1 MNRKY
6 TNLDNRTAI
15 RMTIKDI
22 ANDGVSM
29 IEKYWMRQNL
39 PISETRVAEK
49 RMPYENQIV
58 FFQLRLDSRLL
69 PNTLRHLDEIR
80 KMELCGEN
88 EI

>member
-29 IEKYWMRQNL
+29 IEKYWTRQNL

-49 RMPYENQIV
+49 RMPNENQIM
-58 FFQLRLDSRLL
+58 FLQLRLDSRLL
-69 PNTLRHLDEIR
+69 PSTLRHLDEI
-80 KMELCGEN
+80 KKNGVMW
-88 EI
+88 

>member
-15 RMTIKDI
+15 RMAIKDI

-29 IEKYWMRQNL
+29 IEKYWTRQNL

-49 RMPYENQIV
+49 RMPNENQIM
-58 FFQLRLDSRLL
+58 FLQLRLDSRLL
-69 PNTLRHLDEIR
+69 PSTLRHLDEIR
-80 KMELCGEN
+80 KMEFMW
-88 EI
+88 

>member
-29 IEKYWMRQNL
+29 IEKYWTRQNL

-49 RMPYENQIV
+49 RMPNEN
-58 FFQLRLDSRLL
+58 
-69 PNTLRHLDEIR
+69 
-80 KMELCGEN
+80 
-88 EI
+88 

>member
-15 RMTIKDI
+15 RMAIKDI

-29 IEKYWMRQNL
+29 IEKYWTRQNL

-49 RMPYENQIV
+49 RMPDENQIM
-58 FFQLRLDSRLL
+58 FLQLRLDSRLL
-69 PNTLRHLDEIR
+69 PNTLRNLDEIR